1 MRPLP
6 VAQGALV
13 VAAVLN
19 LSNVCRAASPTFNA
33 VDSVL
38 QIRRDYLQGPL
49 GRNDSAAPG
58 LGATTSRAR
67 HPVRMRHPA
76 RGGGAG
82 SGNAG
87 V

>member
-1 MRPLP
+1 MRVLPL
-6 VAQGALV
+6 AQGALV

-49 GRNDSAAPG
+49 GLNNSAAPG
-58 LGATTSRAR
+58 LGATISRAR

-76 RGGGAG
+76 RFRA
-82 SGNAG
+82 
-87 V
+87 